1 MSDTFSDRELAHN
14 VDELQSTLVQAQQLL
29 VDAKMSDEDK
39 MALATYLNQASGL
52 AAQIHA
58 RVDAQDGDK

>member
-1 MSDTFSDRELAHN
+1 MSDTFSDQELDHN

-39 MALATYLNQASGL
+39 MALATDLNQASGL

-58 RVDAQDGDK
+58 RIDAR

>member
-1 MSDTFSDRELAHN
+1 MSDTFSDQELDHN

-58 RVDAQDGDK
+58 GVDAR